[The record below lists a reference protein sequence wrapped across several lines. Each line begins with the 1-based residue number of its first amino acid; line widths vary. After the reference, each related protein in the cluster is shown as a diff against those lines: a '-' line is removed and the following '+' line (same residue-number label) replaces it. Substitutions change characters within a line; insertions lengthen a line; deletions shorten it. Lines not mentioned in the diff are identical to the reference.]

1 MRVVIVTGCEI
12 NLVRAIFAGIGLPD
26 LEIIASRLR
35 RGRLGMRKQVHNFGA
50 TKPVQ
55 IAAHGISEPWDLAY
69 SDSAHDIPMLKRAA
83 EAVLVNADARTSLR
97 VRRALG
103 RDVRQVNW
111 F

>member
-1 MRVVIVTGCEI
+1 
-12 NLVRAIFAGIGLPD
+12 
-26 LEIIASRLR
+26 
-35 RGRLGMRKQVHNFGA
+35 MRKQVHNFGA